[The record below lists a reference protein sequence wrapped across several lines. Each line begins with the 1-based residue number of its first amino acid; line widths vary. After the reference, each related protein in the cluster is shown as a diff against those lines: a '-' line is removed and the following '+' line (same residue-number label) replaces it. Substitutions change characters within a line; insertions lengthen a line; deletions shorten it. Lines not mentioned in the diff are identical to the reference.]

1 MYIYNNNDKLYY
13 QICRV
18 GLFLILFFLHHHDQ
32 TLTCNIALHV
42 PLTILSEDV
51 PRGKARRG
59 ARATSRLDANHWRLS
74 PPAALLP
81 FRLAIPVGS
90 PSMLRLALPLPAVR
104 ALVAL
109 TPLRYPSI
117 ATGSTT
123 TPLLVTR
130 TICTRGRS
138 SILLASTS
146 LHAAQQFKLQCS
158 SGRGRQS
165 QRLSSSPAFS
175 SSRGAGINNIILSS
189 SFIKKQI
196 NI

>member
-1 MYIYNNNDKLYY
+1 MFQCIFQSFFYLSNNNSSGINLLFKDEQTDCCNTTVYIYNNNDILYY

-90 PSMLRLALPLPAVR
+90 PSMLRLALPLPAVQR
-104 ALVAL
+104 AHGAKG
-109 TPLRYPSI
+109 
-117 ATGSTT
+117 TGYKVSYHI
-123 TPLLVTR
+123 R
-130 TICTRGRS
+130 TGDCFESVLDLDPHIRGERS
-138 SILLASTS
+138 NGSCNGMAV
-146 LHAAQQFKLQCS
+146 
-158 SGRGRQS
+158 
-165 QRLSSSPAFS
+165 
-175 SSRGAGINNIILSS
+175 
-189 SFIKKQI
+189 
-196 NI
+196 